1 MKMIVITFLVAAVVL
16 LCFLTV
22 LAMRRQWQKALLAL
36 LGIGILLLLIVLL
49 MQSYAAVQR
58 LAIMQNQS
66 RTIEDLK
73 AQIEELKKRPSNE
86 ASQAVAPQG
95 KTQPER

>member
-86 ASQAVAPQG
+86 ASQ
-95 KTQPER
+95 PER